1 MFTAITALFSV
12 FTSGAGGGL
21 MGGIFGL
28 FKQSQE
34 RKERVEMARIN
45 VERDNAGYAN
55 DKEERAHALIM
66 MEKGASI
73 ELEMVQ
79 TETEASIDI
88 ENQKALSSAQE
99 VFKGLDT
106 STETDDYRARVRP
119 NLAYWGVSLFT
130 LALAWAFWEFKDT
143 IDAETGK
150 QILVGMFATLTFIVT
165 SITTFYYVSRR
176 NSAPTR

>member
-21 MGGIFGL
+21 LGLVGGL

-34 RKERVEMARIN
+34 RKERVEMSRIDI
-45 VERDNAGYAN
+45 ERDAAGYAN

-66 MEKGASI
+66 LDKGASI
-73 ELEMVQ
+73 ELEKAQ

-88 ENQKALSSAQE
+88 ENQKTLSSAQE
-99 VFKGLDT
+99 VFKNLDT

-119 NLAYWGVSLFT
+119 NLAYWGVALFT
-130 LALAWAFWEFKDT
+130 IALGWAFYEFKDT
-143 IDAETGK
+143 IDEETGK

-176 NSAPTR
+176 NNSPK